1 MTAWLIGSIVCV
13 ASIRSF
19 SATARFFFVFGSIP
33 FLFISLVAKPL
44 TFDSEGSSSRLLAGG
59 R

>member
-1 MTAWLIGSIVCV
+1 VV
-13 ASIRSF
+13 SIRSF